1 VTPPSSSAA
10 VRLRR
15 GSVEWRE
22 VEGEVVAVD
31 LRTSEYLAINR
42 TGAALWRELAA
53 GATPAELAR
62 RLVARF
68 DVEPS
73 AAGRDVAD
81 FLAFLE
87 QRGLLE

>member
-1 VTPPSSSAA
+1 VSPASPSAP
-10 VRLRR
+10 VRLRP
-15 GSVEWRE
+15 GSVEWRD

-42 TGAALWRELAA
+42 TGAALWRGLVA
-53 GATPAELAR
+53 GATPAALAEC
-62 RLVARF
+62 LMADF

-73 AAGRDVAD
+73 VAGRDVGE
-81 FLAFLE
+81 FLAALQ

>member
-1 VTPPSSSAA
+1 MSPLSPSAP
-10 VRLRR
+10 VRLRT

-42 TGAALWRELAA
+42 TGAALWPRLVA
-53 GATPAELAR
+53 GATPAALAEC
-62 RLVARF
+62 LVADF

-73 AAGRDVAD
+73 VADRDVGE
-81 FLAFLE
+81 FLAALQ

>member
-1 VTPPSSSAA
+1 
-10 VRLRR
+10 
-15 GSVEWRE
+15 VEWRK

-42 TGAALWRELAA
+42 TGAALWRDLAA
-53 GATPAELAR
+53 GATPAALAE
-62 RLVARF
+62 RLVDDF
-68 DVEPS
+68 EVEPGV
-73 AAGRDVAD
+73 AGRDVTE